1 MFSGYILWPQSY
13 QMIVREI
20 RHRGIKSLFQIL
32 QITGPP
38 RVPIQERPIIGSSG
52 RKQGVCQGLG
62 FPDGSF
68 WVRNRKL
75 SSKCEYSSLEKANW
89 VEGYVSVAPMH
100 HGSPP
105 FHHGIVHLRIFLYF
119 TAYNR
124 SCPISILFS
133 NLWAHQEADPYLG
146 WKRVGMSTNHSR
158 NENALVKL

>member
-1 MFSGYILWPQSY
+1 MNPKSIARKDQ
-13 QMIVREI
+13 IV
-20 RHRGIKSLFQIL
+20 HRVLGVHPLAPVVPDDCARDTTSRD
-32 QITGPP
+32 QITLPNPPNHWPTTGPHP
-38 RVPIQERPIIGSSG
+38 GTSDNWIFRGGSRVC
-52 RKQGVCQGLG
+52 VQGLG

-75 SSKCEYSSLEKANW
+75 VSKCEYSSLEKANW

-133 NLWAHQEADPYLG
+133 NLWAH
-146 WKRVGMSTNHSR
+146 
-158 NENALVKL
+158 